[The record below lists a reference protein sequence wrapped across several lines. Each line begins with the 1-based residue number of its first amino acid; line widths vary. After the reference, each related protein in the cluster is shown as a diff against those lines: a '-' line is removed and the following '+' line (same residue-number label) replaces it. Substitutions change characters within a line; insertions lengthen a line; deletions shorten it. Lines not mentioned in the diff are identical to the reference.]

1 MPERMPDAP
10 DPVIERVAA
19 ELLRH
24 AAPGADFDARV
35 MAGVRRS
42 PPSAVVS
49 AWSWLREPRT
59 VAVSPLGGLA
69 LAAGLAA
76 LVVGTW
82 LWGPGVRSP
91 SSPSSSLASA
101 SSQPL
106 ASGSVTFVLLAPR
119 ARTVAVSPLSG
130 LAMAASL
137 VLVMGAGFWVAG
149 FRGLQGIAV
158 ATPETRN
165 PAPRTLSFVFLAPNA
180 STVSIV
186 GDFNEWD
193 PARTPLT
200 RAASGGLWTVEMPL
214 APGRYTYSFVVDGRT
229 FVADPVAP
237 RAVGD
242 DFGTPTSVVTVG
254 ATSAGGSL

>member
-119 ARTVAVSPLSG
+119 ARTVA
-130 LAMAASL
+130 LA
-137 VLVMGAGFWVAG
+137 
-149 FRGLQGIAV
+149 
-158 ATPETRN
+158 
-165 PAPRTLSFVFLAPNA
+165 
-180 STVSIV
+180 

>member
-82 LWGPGVRSP
+82 LWGPGAGSP
-91 SSPSSSLASA
+91 ASSSTSLASA
-101 SSQPL
+101 REPL
-106 ASGSVTFVLLAPR
+106 ASGSVTFVLLAPG
-119 ARTVAVSPLSG
+119 ARTVA
-130 LAMAASL
+130 LA
-137 VLVMGAGFWVAG
+137 
-149 FRGLQGIAV
+149 
-158 ATPETRN
+158 
-165 PAPRTLSFVFLAPNA
+165 
-180 STVSIV
+180 
-186 GDFNEWD
+186 GDFNDWD
-193 PARTPLT
+193 PVRTPLA
-200 RAASGGLWTVEMPL
+200 REASGGLWTVELPL
-214 APGRYTYSFVVDGRT
+214 APGRYTYSFVVDGRR
-229 FVADPVAP
+229 FVSDPAAP

>member
-49 AWSWLREPRT
+49 AWSWLREP
-59 VAVSPLGGLA
+59 
-69 LAAGLAA
+69 
-76 LVVGTW
+76 
-82 LWGPGVRSP
+82 
-91 SSPSSSLASA
+91 
-101 SSQPL
+101 
-106 ASGSVTFVLLAPR
+106 
-119 ARTVAVSPLSG
+119 RTVAVSPLSG

>member
-49 AWSWLREPRT
+49 AWSWLREP
-59 VAVSPLGGLA
+59 
-69 LAAGLAA
+69 
-76 LVVGTW
+76 
-82 LWGPGVRSP
+82 
-91 SSPSSSLASA
+91 
-101 SSQPL
+101 
-106 ASGSVTFVLLAPR
+106 
-119 ARTVAVSPLSG
+119 RTVAVSPLSG

-214 APGRYTYSFVVDGRT
+214 APGRYTYSFVVDGRR
-229 FVADPVAP
+229 FVADPAAP